1 MGSRNRRRRKDA
13 NPKIISAVIL
23 AAGVSK
29 RLGMSKQMLVFR
41 GEPLVRRAASAASQA
56 GCSPVVVVTGATAEA
71 TRHALRKLN
80 VREVENQQWQSGL
93 SSSIRAGVAAVIEAN
108 ERTDAIVLMLCDQPF
123 VTWEVIGK
131 LINAHRETGHSIV
144 ASSYGDSFGVP
155 ALFEKSH
162 YRELMALEGAVGA
175 KQIIQ
180 KHLARAKLVNFPEG
194 AIDIDT
200 PDDLARLD

>member
-1 MGSRNRRRRKDA
+1 VSSQSRRAGDK
-13 NPKIISAVIL
+13 KTIGAVVL

-29 RLGMSKQMLVFR
+29 RLGMSKQMLEFR

-56 GCSPVVVVTGATAEA
+56 GCSPIVVVTGAKAEA
-71 TRHALRKLN
+71 TRHALHKLN

-93 SSSIRAGVAAVIEAN
+93 SSSIRAGVAAVIEAS
-108 ERTDAIVLMLCDQPF
+108 ERTDAVVLMLCDQPF
-123 VTWEVIGK
+123 VTREVVRK
-131 LINAHRETGHSIV
+131 LINAYRETGCSIV
-144 ASSYGDSFGVP
+144 ASSYGETFGVP

-175 KQIIQ
+175 KQVIQ
-180 KHLARAKLVNFPEG
+180 KHLARAQLVNFPEG

-200 PDDLARLD
+200 PDDLTRLD